1 MSASPDD
8 LTGLLQ
14 QWSRGSRESEEQLF
28 ALVYRDLKRMAAR
41 RLSAE
46 RAGHTL
52 QPTALVNEA
61 YLRLAAQNNA
71 RWRNRGH
78 FFAMAAGMMRRIL
91 VDHAR
96 ARHRHKRGGGAI
108 TISLDPRLGLHAE
121 TDLDIL
127 AVDEAL
133 DRLGRIDAPKARVVE
148 LRFFGGLSI
157 PETARALDCST
168 ATIDRHWAAAKA
180 WLFRELRSERTDDP

>member
-121 TDLDIL
+121 TDLDVL

>member
-61 YLRLAAQNNA
+61 YLRLAAQNNS

-121 TDLDIL
+121 TDLDVL

>member
-61 YLRLAAQNNA
+61 YLRLAAQNNT

-180 WLFRELRSERTDDP
+180 WLFRELRSERIDDP

>member
-121 TDLDIL
+121 TDLDVL

-180 WLFRELRSERTDDP
+180 WLFRELRSERIDDP

>member
-61 YLRLAAQNNA
+61 YLRLAAQNNT

-121 TDLDIL
+121 TDLDVL

>member
-61 YLRLAAQNNA
+61 YLRLAAQNNT

>member
-180 WLFRELRSERTDDP
+180 WLFRELRSERIDDP